1 MLLGRRMKILLSVWA
16 DCSALVGENI
26 AEVIV
31 LHFLQY
37 LIFTNDDF

>member
-1 MLLGRRMKILLSVWA
+1 MKVLLSVWA
-16 DCSALVGENI
+16 DCSALDGENI

-37 LIFTNDDF
+37 LIFTINDISNNIF